1 MVAGLSFLLLLP
13 LVVYQIAKR
22 VHPSRTW
29 AATGLSLGLIISPAS
44 LGLYTLYFVSY
55 LGFLPGMVGLL
66 SSFVHGIPG
75 FEIATVLRLRNVD
88 TIVND
93 QEGVI
98 IEIINGLFWGVVYG
112 TLGYLID
119 RWRGP
124 RGAGTPSNYQ
134 GSGILTGG
142 LPMVSGLPPTLS
154 EK

>member
-1 MVAGLSFLLLLP
+1 MVIGLSFLLLLP
-13 LVVYQIAKR
+13 FVVYQIAKR

-29 AATGLSLGLIISPAS
+29 AVTGLSFGLIVALAS

-66 SSFVHGIPG
+66 SSFVHDVPG
-75 FEIATVLRLRNVD
+75 FEIATALRLRNVD

-112 TLGYLID
+112 ALGYLID

-124 RGAGTPSNYQ
+124 RGTGGLSNYQ
-134 GSGILTGG
+134 GKPVGWVE
-142 LPMVSGLPPTLS
+142 PS
-154 EK
+154 ETHHL

>member
-1 MVAGLSFLLLLP
+1 MVIGLSFLLLLP
-13 LVVYQIAKR
+13 FVVYQIAKR

-29 AATGLSLGLIISPAS
+29 AVTGLSFGLIVALAS

-66 SSFVHGIPG
+66 SSFVHDVPG
-75 FEIATVLRLRNVD
+75 FEIATALRLRNVD

-112 TLGYLID
+112 ALGYLID
-119 RWRGP
+119 RWRGS
-124 RGAGTPSNYQ
+124 RGTGGLSNYQ
-134 GSGILTGG
+134 GS
-142 LPMVSGLPPTLS
+142 P
-154 EK
+154 